1 MSATGDQGAGYRVG
15 VSTVVLSSPRMRR
28 RLVWAAAIVGA
39 IVAVIVAVELLPT
52 HSTAIQRE
60 PTVAATP
67 TTATEQP
74 VQATGEPRTVKP
86 PRQELN
92 ALLDAFVPAVIARRD
107 LTKGWDLVT
116 PDARGSRADWMRGD
130 TQFQRFDARIE
141 RYHGWTVNYS
151 YPGDVG
157 FDILLQ
163 PRDKTHGAWSFRA
176 EAQKI
181 GGAWKMTTWYP
192 VATFAPPGKTA
203 TVLGPND
210 IGPSNGSA
218 FAVTSRLS
226 AAWLL
231 LPGAVVGLA
240 IAGALGFALAVGFRR
255 RARVRAIER
264 DLAQLR

>member
-1 MSATGDQGAGYRVG
+1 MRATVWG

-28 RLVWAAAIVGA
+28 RLVWAGAIVGA

-52 HSTAIQRE
+52 HSAAIQRE

-116 PDARGSRADWMRGD
+116 PDARGSRADWMRGE
-130 TQFQRFDARIE
+130 TQFQRFDARVE
-141 RYHGWTVNYS
+141 PYHGWTVNYS
-151 YPGDVG
+151 YPGDIG
-157 FDILLQ
+157 FDLFVAPRNPNNISMAFRGEAKKVAGEWRIAVFYPQATFQPAGKKAAVWADTDLQ
-163 PRDKTHGAWSFRA
+163 PQGASA
-176 EAQKI
+176 A
-181 GGAWKMTTWYP
+181 
-192 VATFAPPGKTA
+192 ATSG
-203 TVLGPND
+203 
-210 IGPSNGSA
+210 
-218 FAVTSRLS
+218 RLS

-231 LPGAVVGLA
+231 LPGAAVALA
-240 IAGALGFALAVGFRR
+240 IAGALGFALVVGFRR